1 MSFPRY
7 EKYKDSGI
15 SWLGEMPSHWQ
26 ARRAK
31 FLFDRKQRP
40 VSDDDD
46 IVTAFRDGQVTL
58 RKNRREDGFTVALKE
73 IGYQGV
79 RQGDLVIHAM
89 DAFAG
94 AVGVSDSDGK
104 CSPVYSCCEPKEKV
118 LAPFYGYLVR
128 TMALAGFIESLAK
141 GVRERSTDF
150 RWGDFSSLELPL
162 PPVEEQ
168 KQAVSFISN
177 ETGKIDALV
186 AEQEKLIGLL
196 KEKRQ
201 AVISHA
207 VTKGLNPNARMK
219 DSGVEWLGKIPEH
232 WGLAPLKRLASIDN
246 SGSYGVDPDQ
256 GNEILPVATTAQIDS
271 NGNFDVD
278 RMPLRGFTTDEV
290 SKYRCRSGEILVVKS
305 SGSATNIISGKAG
318 IVSEKTPIFV
328 FSNFLLRIAP
338 KKAEVVPEYMYALLV
353 SHLTKERIKMM
364 VSTTTYPNLQVGE
377 YSSALLPLPP
387 LSEQQAIVTFL
398 NHETG
403 KIDALIEAA
412 QRAIELMKERR
423 TALIS
428 AAVTGKIDVS
438 KAQ

>member
-15 SWLGEMPSHWQ
+15 SWLGEIPSHWQ

-168 KQAVSFISN
+168 KQAVSFIAN

-207 VTKGLNPNARMK
+207 VTKGLDPNARMK
-219 DSGVEWLGKIPEH
+219 DSGVEWLGEVPEGWKVVMIRRCLIEH
-232 WGLAPLKRLASIDN
+232 RQGYYSSNPYSE
-246 SGSYGVDPDQ
+246 SG
-256 GNEILPVATTAQIDS
+256 
-271 NGNFDVD
+271 
-278 RMPLRGFTTDEV
+278 
-290 SKYRCRSGEILVVKS
+290 VK
-305 SGSATNIISGKAG
+305 
-318 IVSEKTPIFV
+318 
-328 FSNFLLRIAP
+328 LLRITDLRDHGSVSFDDCPFVEHEEGISPFLLQQGDFVFARTGGAGSFGVIGEI
-338 KKAEVVPEYMYALLV
+338 KELVAYASYLIRFRFDTSSVTTEFLRFFFHSDCFQKA
-353 SHLTKERIKMM
+353 IKQNIHGG
-364 VSTTTYPNLQVGE
+364 VNQNVHAEDIKDQYIAIPSE
-377 YSSALLPLPP
+377 
-387 LSEQQAIVTFL
+387 SEQLNIASFL
-398 NHETG
+398 ITETA
-403 KIDALIEAA
+403 KFDTLIEEA
-412 QRAIELMKERR
+412 QKAIELMKERR